1 MNIYLRKLSKPCQE
15 EPSQGSCCMPT
26 TFDLLIF
33 FAFYICFFE
42 QFLVLRFSGTLLLRD
57 AIFLYR
63 NNLGKSTEAR

>member
-1 MNIYLRKLSKPCQE
+1 
-15 EPSQGSCCMPT
+15 MPA

-57 AIFLYR
+57 AIFLCR